1 MRIRNKIF
9 RPGFFGSVVQLAD
22 VFQNDV
28 IKTSTAKVI
37 VASLDTLQSTKG
49 FQLLVCVS
57 P

>member
-1 MRIRNKIF
+1 MF